1 MSDSETQ
8 QETPTSEPPS
18 EALGARVGHGM
29 AWMMVAAIANKLL
42 TSIAQIVL
50 GWKLDPEDFSVYA
63 VATGV
68 AGFVAVCKEAGMRE
82 LLVQRGRERF
92 DDLAGPAFWLAFWY
106 NMAVA
111 GLIGLIAYPLSLHL
125 NKPEFA
131 LVVFVLGVAL
141 PIGTAGGI
149 LGSKF
154 RNDLHFSLSSKIAV
168 GMNLSRQSSS
178 IAMAVAGWGALALA
192 LPAVISSLYESI
204 AATRASKIA
213 LWKRPARTQE
223 WPGLLRE
230 SRWLMFASLSNFAVD
245 WGPFV
250 VLMPLGLLTAT
261 ENGQFYFGYSITAQ
275 VGVLLGVSVLLVL
288 TPALTRMAHD
298 PARLRQAVLRSM
310 RTLMLVA
317 SIASLGLSA
326 CMPAL
331 ESVLWRGKWEASVW
345 ATVILGIFFP
355 WRITFG
361 LTAAILLAQGRF
373 KLYSWLTLFEGA
385 GLTLSC
391 CIAAWIEGSA
401 TSVAI
406 GAGLWLFVTRAA
418 ICMWVC
424 KQLQLPRRRLGI
436 AMGSSWIIAIIAG
449 GAGWAADHHL
459 PIRATVVPLIPVGSD
474 TVKQMLA
481 DVVRVGVAGTITS
494 VLFLGLARV
503 FLHEALKDVVQ
514 VAPMKLRRIMGIVCG
529 VRANEQSESAA

>member
-1 MSDSETQ
+1 MSENEAQ
-8 QETPTSEPPS
+8 TSGATNQPAS

-29 AWMMVAAIANKLL
+29 AWMVVATIANKLL

-50 GWKLDPEDFSVYA
+50 GWKLEPEDFSIYA

-82 LLVQRGRERF
+82 LLVQRGHERF
-92 DDLAGPAFWLAFWY
+92 DALSGPAFWLAFWY
-106 NMAVA
+106 NIAVA
-111 GLIGLIAYPLSLHL
+111 AVIGIIAYPLAQYL
-125 NKPEFA
+125 NKPQFA
-131 LVVFVLGVAL
+131 LVVFVLGVAM
-141 PIGTAGGI
+141 PVGTVGGI

-154 RNDLHFSLSSKIAV
+154 RNDLNFALASKIGV
-168 GMNLSRQSSS
+168 GVNLARQTSS
-178 IAMAVAGWGALALA
+178 IGLAVAGFGAMALA
-192 LPAVISSLYESI
+192 LPAVIAAAYETVVS
-204 AATRASKIA
+204 TRASKVK

-223 WPGLLRE
+223 WPGLLRD

-250 VLMPLGLLTAT
+250 LLMPLGLLTAT

-275 VGVLLGVSVLLVL
+275 VGVMLGVSVLLVL
-288 TPALTRMAHD
+288 TPALTRMAND
-298 PARLRQAVLRSM
+298 PVRMRQAVLRSM

-317 SIASLGLSA
+317 GIASLGLSA

-331 ESVLWRGKWEASVW
+331 ESLLWHGKWQASVW

-373 KLYSWLTLFEGA
+373 KLYSWLTLLEGA
-385 GLTLSC
+385 GLTISC
-391 CIAAWIEGSA
+391 CVAALIHGTA

-406 GAGLWLFVTRAA
+406 GAGLWLFVSRAA

-424 KQLQLPRRRLGI
+424 KQLQLPRRRLAV

-449 GAGWAADHHL
+449 GAGWTMDHFL
-459 PIRATVVPLIPVGSD
+459 PIRATLPAYIPFGSD
-474 TVKQMLA
+474 AVKFMIA
-481 DVVRVGVAGTITS
+481 DAVRVGVAGTVTS
-494 VLFLGLARV
+494 LLFLMLARM

-514 VAPMKLRRIMGIVCG
+514 VSPPRVRRIMGIICG
-529 VRANEQSESAA
+529 VRPDEQSESAA

>member
-1 MSDSETQ
+1 MSDSQAQTGET
-8 QETPTSEPPS
+8 TSQPQT

-29 AWMMVAAIANKLL
+29 AWMVVAAIANKLL

-50 GWKLDPEDFSVYA
+50 GWKLDPEAFSVYA

-92 DDLAGPAFWLAFWY
+92 DDLSGPAFWLAFWY
-106 NMAVA
+106 NMVVA
-111 GLIGLIAYPLSLHL
+111 ALIGIIAYPLSLHL
-125 NKPEFA
+125 DKPEFA
-131 LVVFVLGVAL
+131 MVVLVLGIAL
-141 PIGTAGGI
+141 PVGTVGGI
-149 LGSKF
+149 LGSKL
-154 RNDLHFSLSSKIAV
+154 RNDLNFSVSSKIAV
-168 GMNLSRQSSS
+168 GVNLVRQTSS
-178 IAMAVAGWGALALA
+178 IGFALGGMGALALA
-192 LPAVISSLYESI
+192 IPAVLAAAYESI
-204 AATRASKIA
+204 ASSRVSKIN
-213 LWKRPARTQE
+213 LWKKPARTQE
-223 WPGLLRE
+223 WPALFRD

-250 VLMPLGLLTAT
+250 MLLPLGLLTA
-261 ENGQFYFGYSITAQ
+261 EQNGQFYFGYSITAQ

-298 PARLRQAVLRSM
+298 PARLRHAVLRSM

-331 ESVLWRGKWEASVW
+331 ESLLWHGKWEPSVW

-373 KLYSWLTLFEGA
+373 KLYSWLTLLEGA
-385 GLTLSC
+385 GLTASC
-391 CIAAWIEGSA
+391 CFAAWIEGSA

-406 GAGLWLFVTRAA
+406 GGGLWLFVSRAV

-424 KQLQLPRRRLGI
+424 KQLQLPRRELAV
-436 AMGSSWIIAIIAG
+436 AMGSTWIIAIAAG
-449 GAGWAADHHL
+449 AAGWSADHFL
-459 PIRATVVPLIPVGSD
+459 PIRQVLPQYMPLGSD
-474 TVKQMLA
+474 AVKLMIA
-481 DVVRVGVAGTITS
+481 DAVRVGVAGTVTS
-494 VLFLGLARV
+494 VLFLALARV
-503 FLHEALKDVVQ
+503 FLHEALKDVVR
-514 VAPMKLRRIMGIVCG
+514 VAPMKVRRIMGIICG
-529 VRANEQSESAA
+529 VRPDEQTESAA